1 MAELDDTSVGLLG
14 MVADTL
20 VPGVVIEDDGAL
32 RAALAPVAR
41 AAEAHRPGSD
51 FAAWSRADREAL
63 VGELLAD
70 PGTPAGVA
78 VARVLQVAA
87 RTYYGDPGSW
97 QGLGYRPMVFMGS
110 GLETSRQQSG
120 SSLGRSF

>member
-1 MAELDDTSVGLLG
+1 MVLLG
-14 MVADTL
+14 AVADAL

-41 AAEAHRPGSD
+41 AVDARRPGSD

-70 PGTPAGVA
+70 PDTPAGA
-78 VARVLQVAA
+78 ALARVLQVAA
-87 RTYYGDPGSW
+87 RTFYGDPGSW
-97 QGLGYRPMVFMGS
+97 PGLGYRPMQPG
-110 GLETSRQQSG
+110 TSWPPEPDAAPAPIGPTTWRTSTT
-120 SSLGRSF
+120 